1 MNTTRRPEWLKVRLR
16 NERVSRQV
24 RNLVNSYNLH
34 TVCQSARCPNI
45 GECWANGTATFMIL
59 GNICTRN
66 CRFCAVIS
74 GTPAPIDL
82 SEPERVATAVQKLKL
97 KHAVITSVT
106 RDDLEDGGSEIFV
119 NTILKIR
126 DIHPS
131 CSVEVLIPDFKGNN
145 EALEKV
151 INAQPDILDHNLE
164 VIPRLYPKV
173 RHKAIFKRSLSILKF
188 SKEKKLVTKT
198 GFMIG
203 LGESINEIKELIN
216 LLVEI
221 KIDILTIGQYLQPSR
236 HHVPVEKF
244 YHPDEFAMLK
254 LYAEKGGISLVESG
268 PLVRSS
274 YHAAEQQRDLN
285 KFLVN

>member
-1 MNTTRRPEWLKVRLR
+1 MNTKRRPEWLKVRIR

-24 RNLVNSYNLH
+24 RDLVNSYNLH

-45 GECWANGTATFMIL
+45 GECWANRTATFMIL
-59 GNICTRN
+59 GNVCTRN
-66 CRFCAVIS
+66 CRFCAVIT
-74 GTPAPIDL
+74 GTPAPLDL
-82 SEPERVATAVQKLKL
+82 GEPERVAKAVQKLKL

-106 RDDLEDGGSEIFV
+106 RDDLEDGGSKIFV
-119 NTILKIR
+119 KTILQIR

-131 CSVEVLIPDFKGNN
+131 CSIEILIPDFKGNKR
-145 EALEKV
+145 ALAKV
-151 INAQPDILDHNLE
+151 IDARPDILDHNLE

-173 RHKAIFKRSLSILKF
+173 RNQAIFERSLGILKL

-203 LGESINEIKELIN
+203 LGESIDEIKELID
-216 LLVEI
+216 LLAEV

-236 HHVPVEKF
+236 HHVLVEKF
-244 YHPDEFAMLK
+244 YHPNEFAMLK
-254 LYAEKGGISLVESG
+254 LYAEQRGFGLVESG

-274 YHAAEQQRDLN
+274 YHAAEQKRDLN
-285 KFLVN
+285 KILVN